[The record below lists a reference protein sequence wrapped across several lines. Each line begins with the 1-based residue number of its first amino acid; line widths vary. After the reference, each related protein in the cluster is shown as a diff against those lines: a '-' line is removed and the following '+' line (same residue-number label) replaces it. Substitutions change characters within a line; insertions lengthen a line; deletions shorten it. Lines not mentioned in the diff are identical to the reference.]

1 MQACGRASTHG
12 CRNLVLRPHFH
23 QMGTWCSGITSASH
37 AEGPGFNPQCVQYF
51 KGHQSFRKGKNLSRH
66 SDNTKNGNAAPQLKE
81 RRKMPFCSRFVA
93 IGFASACASRYARV
107 RLSAKVSDFA
117 FPVRSRNLQIKLLSS
132 ARGLSPN
139 ARGPRL
145 GCFHLG
151 VFRWPAA
158 CPLG

>member
-12 CRNLVLRPHFH
+12 CRDLVLRPHFH

-66 SDNTKNGNAAPQLKE
+66 SDNTKNGNAARQLRE
-81 RRKMPFCSRFVA
+81 RCKMLFCSRFVA